1 MKKSKRRAVKS
12 ARKPKRATSP
22 RVLKTGA
29 LKVVRTVA
37 ALRATIA
44 AFRKKGETVA
54 LVPTMGA
61 LHAGHLELVAAARK
75 RCDRVIVTIFVNPKQ
90 FGPREDFSRYPRDL
104 AADRKALATAG
115 ADTVFAPEISS
126 MYPAGFATSVAV
138 SGLTERLE
146 GPLRPGHFAGVTTV
160 VSKLLIQAMPD
171 VAVFG
176 EKDYQ
181 QLSIIRRMVADLDL
195 PIRIEG
201 VAIVREKDGL
211 ALSSRNAYLS
221 AEQRAA
227 APVLYAH
234 LRKAVSELVAGKPWA
249 GISEA
254 AIRAIRAAGFERVD
268 YFDLCDAATLEPV
281 ETADKPARILVAAWI
296 GATRLIDNLAVRK
309 RQ

>member
-1 MKKSKRRAVKS
+1 MKKPKRRATKP
-12 ARKPKRATSP
+12 ARKPQRAT
-22 RVLKTGA
+22 A
-29 LKVVRTVA
+29 LKLVRTVA
-37 ALRATIA
+37 ALRSTIA

-61 LHAGHLELVAAARK
+61 LHAGHLALVAAARK

-90 FGPREDFSRYPRDL
+90 FGPREDFSRYPRNL
-104 AADRKALATAG
+104 AADRKALAAAGTDVVFVPDITA
-115 ADTVFAPEISS
+115 
-126 MYPAGFATSVAV
+126 MYPAGFATSVSV

-146 GPLRPGHFAGVTTV
+146 GPLRPGHFTGVTTV
-160 VSKLLIQAMPD
+160 VSKLLIQSLPD

-181 QLSIIRRMVADLDL
+181 QLSIIRRMAVDLDL

-221 AEQRAA
+221 VEQRAA
-227 APVLYAH
+227 APILYGS
-234 LRKAVSELVAGKPWA
+234 LRKAASQLAEGRPWA
-249 GISEA
+249 EIA
-254 AIRAIRAAGFERVD
+254 DNAIRAIRAAGFERVD

-281 ETADKPARILVAAWI
+281 TDAARPARMLVAAWI
-296 GATRLIDNLAVRK
+296 GSTRLIDNLAVRP
-309 RQ
+309 RR